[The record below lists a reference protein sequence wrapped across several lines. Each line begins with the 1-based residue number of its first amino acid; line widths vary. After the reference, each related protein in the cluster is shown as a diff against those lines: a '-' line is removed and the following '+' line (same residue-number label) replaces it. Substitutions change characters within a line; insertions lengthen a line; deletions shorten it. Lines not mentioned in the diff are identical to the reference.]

1 MKTRRTE
8 TTPLACCE
16 SPLSPHDQHSQSN
29 FLSCC
34 LRNETQHTNGSHCG
48 SQCLPL
54 LGCPSHMPCKR
65 YNRVSPLLHFL
76 QQQLTV
82 LLYPLVSFLYS
93 HLCHEGILSIP
104 DLVCFLC
111 CCNAFSL
118 PLLETHHLR
127 STSEMAGL
135 WQIVTAQQ
143 QQQHTA
149 NTKVKYRQYQN
160 LRPGSSPCNV
170 G

>member
-1 MKTRRTE
+1 MSHRYRLMTSTPNQTSSHVACAMK
-8 TTPLACCE
+8 P
-16 SPLSPHDQHSQSN
+16 S
-29 FLSCC
+29 
-34 LRNETQHTNGSHCG
+34 TQMDSHCG

-65 YNRVSPLLHFL
+65 YNRVFPLLHFL

-135 WQIVTAQQ
+135 WQIMADCDRTA
-143 QQQHTA
+143 TA
-149 NTKVKYRQYQN
+149 YRQYQN